1 MSLIAIT
8 CESCGGSVAMPAGKR
23 HPSCLFCGSETLIL
37 KEPPEDAPVPST
49 YVPFVLDE
57 VAARS
62 VFKEWAKERFWAPA
76 AIRAA
81 RVDLNDLLLP
91 AWTWNGR
98 VETHWAA
105 LVSAG
110 GTRSGKRPRS
120 GDDTMYVDGMLV
132 LASQTLRR
140 AELAAISPFDSGS
153 ELPFVPESATLPYE
167 LGSLTRRAATGQ
179 ARTEMRGQHAA
190 QIGQQTGA
198 LRLSTSCLFAD
209 MEGRPMLLP
218 VWIGAYRVGEK
229 MYRVVLNG
237 QTGELTGTAPI
248 SWGKVLLAAGA
259 ALASL
264 VVVAT
269 VFAAL
274 ASS

>member
-8 CESCGGSVAMPAGKR
+8 CESCGGSVAMPAGER
-23 HPSCLFCGSETLIL
+23 HPSCLFCGSATLIRE
-37 KEPPEDAPVPST
+37 EPPEDTPVPTT

-57 VAARS
+57 AAART
-62 VFKEWAKERFWAPA
+62 VFKGWAKQRFWAPA

-81 RVDLNDLLLP
+81 RVELNDLLLP
-91 AWTWNGR
+91 AWTWSGR

-105 LVSAG
+105 LVSAS

-120 GDDTMYVDGMLV
+120 GDDTMQVDGMLV

-153 ELPFVPESATLPYE
+153 ELPFTPEEATLPYE
-167 LGSLTRRAATGQ
+167 LGSLTRRAATAQ
-179 ARTEMRGQHAA
+179 ARSEMRGQHAT

-198 LRLSTSCLFAD
+198 VRLSTSCLFAE

-248 SWGKVLLAAGA
+248 SWRKVLLAVGA
-259 ALASL
+259 TLASL
-264 VVVAT
+264 VVVAG
-269 VFAAL
+269 VL
-274 ASS
+274 ATLGEL